1 MGACEAW
8 GTSTICLAGF
18 WKVQGNRKTRAD
30 HYPSGSFFVSADYL
44 RSLAQ
49 CTRTELPQIITTLN
63 HHQYVKGTSR
73 GDNGVATG
81 LADRERAVCR
91 VADTRGLPRIENY
104 GSIRPRSHR
113 DFVVPSAP

>member
-1 MGACEAW
+1 VRREGPQPCVW
-8 GTSTICLAGF
+8 RVSGRVQI
-18 WKVQGNRKTRAD
+18 QGNRKKRAD
-30 HYPSGSFFVSADYL
+30 QYSCGGLSVSADSL

-63 HHQYVKGTSR
+63 RHQYVKGTSR
-73 GDNGVATG
+73 GDIRVVAG
-81 LADRERAVCR
+81 LADYKRAVCR